1 MSLKQLKIV
10 LAVGFLGSML
20 TGCSAFK
27 TDGSCEIYRDE
38 FLDNY
43 ITVKAGAEAIEDTS
57 AAAPTAEAV
66 KEAVANASDA
76 DKNKLKEML
85 AALQGKRVNFEF
97 DKSEVTS
104 EFRDTIKMHA
114 EYLNLDKD
122 ARVTVEGHCDERGS
136 REYNLALGERRANAV
151 KNALIA
157 EGVEADRIDVNSF
170 GEDRP
175 LVAES
180 NEEAWAQNRRAE
192 FVY

>member
-27 TDGSCEIYRDE
+27 TD
-38 FLDNY
+38 
-43 ITVKAGAEAIEDTS
+43 AEAIEDTS